1 MFLSSAAGGL
11 PCLSPLLSSVQDGAR
26 EDVIS
31 RTRGIQKG
39 NWDAQTGS
47 ESHRQ
52 PITEDGGLPNSE
64 DPSFGVSGVV
74 PNSYIKATISRCQN
88 TEIGNLRFGKYQRV
102 GRI

>member
-1 MFLSSAAGGL
+1 M
-11 PCLSPLLSSVQDGAR
+11 QDGAR
-26 EDVIS
+26 EDVTS
-31 RTRGIQKG
+31 RTWGVQKED
-39 NWDAQTGS
+39 WDAQTGS

-88 TEIGNLRFGKYQRV
+88 TEIGKFEVWKVPESGKNLNSGWSF
-102 GRI
+102 ITA

>member
-1 MFLSSAAGGL
+1 M
-11 PCLSPLLSSVQDGAR
+11 QDGAR
-26 EDVIS
+26 EDVTS
-31 RTRGIQKG
+31 RTWGIQKG

-102 GRI
+102 ERI